1 LSNKIASVDQVD
13 RSILTGVIGGYRA
26 LIDPAAVGRSLRVFV
41 AVRLMRHARA
51 DVAAFEHAVIQLHEV
66 IYSHHIT
73 GSYDYLLRSHS
84 PPTPRDR
91 PGRHHT

>member
-1 LSNKIASVDQVD
+1 
-13 RSILTGVIGGYRA
+13 
-26 LIDPAAVGRSLRVFV
+26 
-41 AVRLMRHARA
+41 
-51 DVAAFEHAVIQLHEV
+51 VAAFEHAVIQLHEV
-66 IYSHHIT
+66 VYSHHIT